1 MASGLS
7 EEPLSTN
14 NASLM
19 STDVTA
25 KLVTADTIL
34 QRRFISFIVKPR
46 EIILKVTV
54 QMQKWHVSSLR
65 NRDFLFRGLSWR
77 RSVSVQERFSL
88 FREEWLLEMVQE
100 KLKKKRG
107 TNCLHGH

>member
-1 MASGLS
+1 MASVLS

-34 QRRFISFIVKPR
+34 QRRFINIS
-46 EIILKVTV
+46 
-54 QMQKWHVSSLR
+54 
-65 NRDFLFRGLSWR
+65 
-77 RSVSVQERFSL
+77 
-88 FREEWLLEMVQE
+88 
-100 KLKKKRG
+100 
-107 TNCLHGH
+107 